1 LTSRFILAIRIG
13 GKNAGEIA
21 VMRKSL
27 ILIVVMGLAVLSGC
41 ATRQQAIEIQMQLDA
56 IRADQA
62 SIRAENA
69 RLDSLFRSNIE
80 TSRKLNA
87 DFANYITQL
96 DQRMQMVE
104 ARLEDAI
111 TLMNRT
117 VGNRPAPALIQ
128 PESSGIDTSKQAG
141 GIDCRKLYNA
151 AYGDFVQQRFD
162 MAITGFKGYIE
173 SCPNTALNDNA
184 QYWIGESYL
193 SMKQY
198 DKAQKAFEDM
208 IEKYPASERI
218 AAAKLKLG
226 RSLYEQRQKT
236 KARQYFEDV
245 VKNYPGTEEAQE
257 AAQMLQRYR

>member
-1 LTSRFILAIRIG
+1 MI
-13 GKNAGEIA
+13 GKN
-21 VMRKSL
+21 L
-27 ILIVVMGLAVLSGC
+27 ILIAVIAFAVFVGC
-41 ATRQQAIEIQMQLDA
+41 ATRQQALEIQMQLDA
-56 IRADQA
+56 VRADQA
-62 SIRAENA
+62 AIRAENA

-111 TLMNRT
+111 TLINRT
-117 VGNRPAPALIQ
+117 AGEFAGGRKPSAP
-128 PESSGIDTSKQAG
+128 PESTIVDTSKEVE
-141 GIDCRKLYNA
+141 GIDCRKIYNA
-151 AYGDFVQQRFD
+151 AYGDFIQQRFD
-162 MAITGFKGYIE
+162 MAITGFKGYIKN
-173 SCPNTALNDNA
+173 CPSTALDDNA

-198 DKAQKAFEDM
+198 DQAQKAFEEM
-208 IEKYPASERI
+208 IDKYPASERI

-226 RSLYEQRQKT
+226 RALYEQRQKT

>member
-1 LTSRFILAIRIG
+1 MTGKSTILIAAVILAVF
-13 GKNAGEIA
+13 A
-21 VMRKSL
+21 
-27 ILIVVMGLAVLSGC
+27 GC
-41 ATRQQAIEIQMQLDA
+41 ATRQQALEIQMQLEA
-56 IRADQA
+56 VRADQA
-62 SIRAENA
+62 AIRAENA

-96 DQRMQMVE
+96 DQRMQIVE

-111 TLMNRT
+111 TLINRT
-117 VGNRPAPALIQ
+117 AGEMGSSSRPSIL
-128 PESSGIDTSKQAG
+128 PESTSVDTSKQAG
-141 GIDCRKLYNA
+141 GIDCRKIYNA
-151 AYGDFVQQRFD
+151 AYGDFIQQRFD
-162 MAITGFKGYIE
+162 MAITGFKGYIQN
-173 SCPNTALNDNA
+173 CPNTALDDNA
-184 QYWIGESYL
+184 QYWIGESYI

-208 IEKYPASERI
+208 IDQYPSSERI

-226 RSLYEQRQKT
+226 RSLYEQRQKA